1 MATTDE
7 TKLDQGVEQSENR
20 LTKKDLNTI
29 WFRWACTHL
38 SSMGWE
44 KLQGPAYCW
53 SYIPLGHKYYEND
66 PEARRRLMVRQAAY
80 FNTEP
85 QTGQLINGITASL
98 EENIALGGGVSED
111 MPNNVK
117 ATLMG
122 PLAGIGDSIM
132 QGIFVPILLSLAMSL
147 ATDGSPIGPIFYII
161 AYAALGISV
170 SYGCFRTG
178 YKMGVSAIDL
188 IVGESARRIMD
199 AFNTLGIM
207 VVGALSAGNIALT
220 TTLNI
225 PNAGEWLPLQN
236 TLDGI
241 FPCILPL
248 IAVLTTWWM
257 ISKKQY
263 SPTKVIIIFI
273 VVVTIACLLGIF

>member
-1 MATTDE
+1 MASTNELTVN
-7 TKLDQGVEQSENR
+7 QENRR

-53 SYIPLGHKYYEND
+53 SYIPLGHKYYKDD

-132 QGIFVPILLSLAMSL
+132 QGIIVPILLSIAMSL
-147 ATDGSPIGPIFYII
+147 ATDGSPLGPIFYIV
-161 AYAALGISV
+161 AYGAVGVAV

-178 YKMGVSAIDL
+178 YKMGVNAIEL

-199 AFNTLGIM
+199 AFNILGIM
-207 VVGALSAGNIALT
+207 VVGALAAGNISLT
-220 TTLNI
+220 TILNI
-225 PNAGEWLPLQN
+225 PNAGEWLELQT

-241 FPCILPL
+241 FPHILPL
-248 IAVLTTWWM
+248 IAVLATWWM
-257 ISKKQY
+257 ISKKQL

-273 VVVTIACLLGIF
+273 VVISITCSLGIF

>member
-1 MATTDE
+1 MASIDE
-7 TKLDQGVEQSENR
+7 TKLDQGVEQSEDR
-20 LTKKDLNTI
+20 LTKKDLDTI

-53 SYIPLGHKYYEND
+53 SYIPLGHKYYKDD

-98 EENIALGGGVSED
+98 EENIALDGGVSEE

-122 PLAGIGDSIM
+122 PLAGIGDSLM
-132 QGIFVPILLSLAMSL
+132 QGIIVPILLSIAMSL
-147 ATDGSPIGPIFYII
+147 ATDGSPLGPIFYII
-161 AYAALGISV
+161 AYGIVGVAV

-188 IVGESARRIMD
+188 IVGEGARRIMG

-207 VVGALSAGNIALT
+207 VVGALAAGNIALT
-220 TTLNI
+220 TTLSI
-225 PNAGEWLPLQN
+225 PNAGEWLPLQA

-241 FPCILPL
+241 FPRVLPL

-257 ISKKQY
+257 INKKQF

-273 VVVTIACLLGIF
+273 VVVAIACLLGVF

>member
-1 MATTDE
+1 MATDE

-98 EENIALGGGVSED
+98 E
-111 MPNNVK
+111 
-117 ATLMG
+117 
-122 PLAGIGDSIM
+122 
-132 QGIFVPILLSLAMSL
+132 
-147 ATDGSPIGPIFYII
+147 
-161 AYAALGISV
+161 
-170 SYGCFRTG
+170 
-178 YKMGVSAIDL
+178 
-188 IVGESARRIMD
+188 
-199 AFNTLGIM
+199 
-207 VVGALSAGNIALT
+207 
-220 TTLNI
+220 
-225 PNAGEWLPLQN
+225 
-236 TLDGI
+236 
-241 FPCILPL
+241 
-248 IAVLTTWWM
+248 
-257 ISKKQY
+257 
-263 SPTKVIIIFI
+263 
-273 VVVTIACLLGIF
+273 